1 MAEKRL
7 PKRLFTRIRAEYG
20 TDNYANRGLVLN
32 LSADGVFVSGRVVTN
47 SKAPVSIRLVPEDVP
62 PIELRG
68 RMRWAKQSPP
78 RLRNIVRE
86 GMGIQLIDP
95 SAAYI
100 AYFKTLAERFERR
113 GEPRIDAAFHVR
125 FRHRDEFVKQYT
137 ENISAGGLFIA
148 TDQTVERDTIL
159 DITMF
164 IPDLAQEIAIKGRV
178 VYILDDAGA
187 ARFECAKGIGVQIL
201 EMSPADR
208 SVFDGYVERVL
219 EFYSV
224 KPQK

>member
-20 TDNYANRGLVLN
+20 TDNLANRGLVLN
-32 LSADGVFVSGRVVTN
+32 LSSEGVFLSGRVLAN
-47 SKAPVSIRLVPEDVP
+47 SKVPMSIRLIPDDAE

-68 RMRWAKQSPP
+68 WMRWAKQSPP

-86 GMGIQLIDP
+86 GMGVQLIEP
-95 SAAYI
+95 SATYI
-100 AYFKTLAERFERR
+100 DYFKTLSDRFERR
-113 GEPRIDAAFHVR
+113 VEPRIDAAFHVR

-148 TDQTVERDTIL
+148 TDRSVERDTVL

-164 IPDLAQEIAIKGRV
+164 IPDLAQEITIKGRV
-178 VYILDDAGA
+178 VYILDEAGA
-187 ARFECAKGIGVQIL
+187 ARFQCAKGVGIQIL
-201 EMSPADR
+201 EMSEADR
-208 SVFDGYVERVL
+208 TMFNAYVTRVMS
-219 EFYSV
+219 FYN
-224 KPQK
+224 KPGK